1 MIRSLSGKC
10 CFLLDAT
17 EVEKEQENAKGV
29 EDDVPASITNQTGE
43 SEIVAAGEIP
53 RPRVVHETGESKT
66 WQHDEEDEQTPA
78 SELQQTM
85 RMFTRFVCHEI

>member
-1 MIRSLSGKC
+1 ML
-10 CFLLDAT
+10 FLLDAT

-29 EDDVPASITNQTGE
+29 EDDVPASITNQTRE

-53 RPRVVHETGESKT
+53 RIVHETVESKT

-78 SELQQTM
+78 SELLQTM